1 MALERRGSRILEGI
15 LHGMQRAGREVAGGS
30 GSSPQI
36 RNQDRVPGR
45 WTPVT
50 ERDLL
55 LSKRDTTTARIASL
69 QHDWQ
74 DIVDASTSVSTDDE
88 HDPEGATIAFERA
101 QIETL
106 IEQARQQLIEL
117 DDALSRLEGGGYG
130 ICEDCGQPI
139 AVERLEV
146 RPTART
152 CIGCASRRR

>member
-1 MALERRGSRILEGI
+1 
-15 LHGMQRAGREVAGGS
+15 
-30 GSSPQI
+30 
-36 RNQDRVPGR
+36 
-45 WTPVT
+45 VT

-139 AVERLEV
+139 AAERLEV